1 MEIVKSKNDIPIRLT
16 VERWLHI
23 VETHDDL
30 AGYYDNVLDAVEDP
44 DYIIKGY
51 QEAIIA
57 LKEIKNKKFLAIVYK
72 ELSRKDGFIITAY
85 FTNKLKLEQEV
96 ILYGKGNNNNT
107 SNN

>member
-1 MEIVKSKNDIPIRLT
+1 MEIVKSKNGVFIRLT

-30 AGYYDNVLDAVEDP
+30 AGYYDDVLGGVEDP

-57 LKEIKNKKFLAIVYK
+57 LKEIKRKKFLAIVYK
-72 ELSRKDGFIITAY
+72 ELSIKDGFIITAY
-85 FTNKLKLEQEV
+85 FTSKLKLEQEV
-96 ILYGKGNNNNT
+96 ILWKKE
-107 SNN
+107 